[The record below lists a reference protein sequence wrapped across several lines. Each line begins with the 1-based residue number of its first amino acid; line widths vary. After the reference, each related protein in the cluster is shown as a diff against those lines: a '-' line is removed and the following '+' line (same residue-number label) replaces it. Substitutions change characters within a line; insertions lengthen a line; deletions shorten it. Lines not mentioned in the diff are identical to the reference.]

1 MSEHPRPVIRL
12 VDDDESVRTA
22 LGRVL
27 ALAGYEVRH
36 YASAGDF
43 LLAEPDDTPGCL
55 LLDVQMP
62 GPSGL
67 DLQQALR
74 RRGSRLPVVFLTGH
88 GDILSTVR
96 AIKAGASDFLC
107 KPIERQTLLAAIES
121 ALAIGID
128 APTGVSDGAP
138 LGGPALN
145 SRETAVL
152 RGVVQ
157 GRLNKQIAAGL
168 GLSDCRRPWSDL
180 EIALSGSRAA
190 PGTDGVGRG
199 IEAMLPAA
207 LAVNA

>member
-1 MSEHPRPVIRL
+1 MSEPARPVIRL
-12 VDDDESVRTA
+12 VEDDESLRTA

-27 ALAGYEVRH
+27 VLAGYEVRH

-43 LLAEPDDTPGCL
+43 LLAEPDDAPGCL

-74 RRGSRLPVVFLTGH
+74 RRGNLLPVVFLTAH
-88 GDILSTVR
+88 GDIPSTVR

-107 KPIERQTLLAAIES
+107 KPVESQTLLAAIET
-121 ALAIGID
+121 ALALGTNPPTSVPRD
-128 APTGVSDGAP
+128 APLAG
-138 LGGPALN
+138 LALT

-157 GRLNKQIAAGL
+157 GRLNKQIGADL
-168 GLSDCRRPWSDL
+168 GLSERTIKTCRADLMRKLGARSLAELVRLSAPWL
-180 EIALSGSRAA
+180 G
-190 PGTDGVGRG
+190 P
-199 IEAMLPAA
+199 
-207 LAVNA
+207 